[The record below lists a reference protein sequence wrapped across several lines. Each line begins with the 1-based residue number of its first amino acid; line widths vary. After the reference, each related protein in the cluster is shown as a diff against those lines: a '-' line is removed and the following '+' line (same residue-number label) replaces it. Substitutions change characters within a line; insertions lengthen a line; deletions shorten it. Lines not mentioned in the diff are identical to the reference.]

1 MERSVNE
8 TSQIILDAVDRQ
20 LERRNAPGGRRAADI
35 RLSADWLGY
44 GLWCALGLMAG
55 IVGTLMLK

>member
-1 MERSVNE
+1 MNE

-20 LERRNAPGGRRAADI
+20 LERRANNGRRASDI

-44 GLWCALGLMAG
+44 GLWCALGLAAG
-55 IVGTLMLK
+55 ILGTLMFTH